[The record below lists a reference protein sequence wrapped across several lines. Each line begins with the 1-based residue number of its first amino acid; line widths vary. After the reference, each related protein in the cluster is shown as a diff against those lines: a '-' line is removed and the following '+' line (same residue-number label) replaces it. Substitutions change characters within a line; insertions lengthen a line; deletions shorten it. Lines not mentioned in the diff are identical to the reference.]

1 MLFYL
6 IKKNKNEKILQQ
18 KSLLEFNLVKIKLRN
33 FQNTWLKTVKEDRF
47 LME

>member
-1 MLFYL
+1 MLLYL

-18 KSLLEFNLVKIKLRN
+18 KSLPEFNLVKIKLRN